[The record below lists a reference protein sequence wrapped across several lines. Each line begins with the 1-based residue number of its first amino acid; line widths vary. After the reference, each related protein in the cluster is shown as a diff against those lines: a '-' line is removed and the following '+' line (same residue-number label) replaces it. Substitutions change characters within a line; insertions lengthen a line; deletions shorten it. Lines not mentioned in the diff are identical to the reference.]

1 MYEAFY
7 KLKSRPFS
15 LLPDPGFIY
24 LGKEHD
30 LGFSILR
37 YGLTNEAGF
46 TVLTGEV
53 GTGKTTLVRH
63 LLNHLDDSVAVG
75 LISNTNMQLAPI
87 LEWVADAFSIDVG
100 RHQGLAL
107 YNALVDC
114 FLEHYGAGRRVLLV
128 VDEAQNL
135 DKESLEALRLISN
148 INADHHQ
155 IVQII
160 LVGQPELRTRLQDPG
175 LRQFA
180 QRVSVDYH
188 LSRLTLVQINNYLKH
203 RLRVAGASRMLF
215 DKQAVGQIAYHSE
228 GIPRLI
234 NNIADLGLV
243 YGFARRQPIVTEEV
257 IREVVQDRNK
267 NGILPTGKMAAA
279 CYQA

>member
-1 MYEAFY
+1 MYESFY
-7 KLKSRPFS
+7 KLRAKPFS
-15 LLPDPGFIY
+15 LLPDPAYLY

-53 GTGKTTLVRH
+53 GAGKTTLIRY
-63 LLNHLDDSVAVG
+63 LLNSLGDEVVVG
-75 LISNTNMQLAPI
+75 LISNTNMQLASI
-87 LEWVADAFSIDVG
+87 MEWVADSFSIDVENMSG
-100 RHQGLAL
+100 IGL

-114 FLEHYGAGRRVLLV
+114 FLQHYSQGKRVLLI

-135 DKESLEALRLISN
+135 DEKSLESLRLISN
-148 INADHHQ
+148 INSDQHQ
-155 IVQII
+155 LVQII
-160 LVGQPELRTRLQDPG
+160 LVGQPELRDMLQRPS

-180 QRVSVDYH
+180 QRVSIDYH
-188 LSRLTLVQINNYLKH
+188 LARLSVVQTSNYVKH
-203 RLRVAGASRMLF
+203 RLKVAGAVRMLF
-215 DKQAVGQIAYHSE
+215 DPGAVGQIAYHSQ

-243 YGFARRQPIVTEEV
+243 YGFAKKQPIVDEA
-257 IREVVQDRNK
+257 IIKEVVQDRNRQ
-267 NGILPTGKMAAA
+267 GILPTHKLAAA
-279 CYQA
+279 TC